1 MKRLSET
8 TSKSK
13 VSLASLVLR
22 VISAVLC
29 SHVEK
34 KKKTKN
40 AAARV
45 HAARFLSGKKTHL
58 YRQIV
63 RSNLK
68 CLIQSD
74 INKLLFYPETCCVVG
89 CVCAGRCVWCYI

>member
-34 KKKTKN
+34 EKKTKTQQHECMLQDFYREKKHIYI
-40 AAARV
+40 ARLYG
-45 HAARFLSGKKTHL
+45 AIWSALSRVT
-58 YRQIV
+58 
-63 RSNLK
+63 
-68 CLIQSD
+68 
-74 INKLLFYPETCCVVG
+74 
-89 CVCAGRCVWCYI
+89 

>member
-34 KKKTKN
+34 KKNKKN
-40 AAARV
+40 AAA
-45 HAARFLSGKKTHL
+45 
-58 YRQIV
+58 
-63 RSNLK
+63 
-68 CLIQSD
+68 
-74 INKLLFYPETCCVVG
+74 
-89 CVCAGRCVWCYI
+89 

>member
-34 KKKTKN
+34 EKKTKTQQ
-40 AAARV
+40 RECMLQDFY
-45 HAARFLSGKKTHL
+45 REKTHL

-63 RSNLK
+63 QSNLK